1 MEFFVP
7 SVRRIDETGYP
18 MISRIGWL
26 FCTATV
32 PGVLRI
38 WATFGNPLVAILI
51 LIVIL
56 ILILILIFDSFFPWL
71 FGLQEQCLC
80 SEMDEGDGYC
90 GDDRI
95 KVRGIGLR

>member
-1 MEFFVP
+1 MDFFVP

-18 MISRIGWL
+18 MISRIGWP

-38 WATFGNPLVAILI
+38 WTIFGNPFVA
-51 LIVIL
+51 IL
-56 ILILILIFDSFFPWL
+56 ILILILILKLIFDSFLHWL

-80 SEMDEGDGYC
+80 SEKDEGDGYF
-90 GDDRI
+90 DDCI
-95 KVRGIGLR
+95 KGQWKDRA